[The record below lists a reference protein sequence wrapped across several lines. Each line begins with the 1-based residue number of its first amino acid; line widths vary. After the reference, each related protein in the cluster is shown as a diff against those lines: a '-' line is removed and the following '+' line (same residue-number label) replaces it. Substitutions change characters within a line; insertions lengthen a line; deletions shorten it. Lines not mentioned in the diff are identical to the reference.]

1 MMRAPMTGGKSEGES
16 IDGGS
21 DEALT
26 GAMAATIGEPEGS
39 TSKGSIGTD
48 VWNICRAIRLFGIDN

>member
-39 TSKGSIGTD
+39 TQ
-48 VWNICRAIRLFGIDN
+48 

>member
-1 MMRAPMTGGKSEGES
+1 MLCANTGGKSEDES

-26 GAMAATIGEPEGS
+26 GAMAATIGENPCPTFS
-39 TSKGSIGTD
+39 TGFDMVEQGEST
-48 VWNICRAIRLFGIDN
+48 